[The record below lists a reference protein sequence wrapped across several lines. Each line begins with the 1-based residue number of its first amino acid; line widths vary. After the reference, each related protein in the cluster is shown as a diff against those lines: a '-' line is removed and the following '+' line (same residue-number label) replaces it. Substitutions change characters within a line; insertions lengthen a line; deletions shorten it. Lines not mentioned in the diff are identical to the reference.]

1 MERSWKDAVNLQ
13 SLHKIACESVGL
25 ANSDKDIRDW
35 SSGLWGRPVSP
46 GVKSTPK
53 RKTTSHLWEH
63 KLSLFPGSKRL
74 KLDPGS
80 SAPGNRENNV
90 KATLRRTP
98 MEPLASKT
106 NILDY
111 STSCQPNVPN
121 VPNIAAWTTDS
132 HTSTPIVQKMAPPT
146 LTFPPYPSP
155 TKTQLAD
162 ISSISQNKAQHTLD
176 DESPGRLFLSNALV
190 WVAKPR
196 EGGGS
201 SHSSHRSW
209 VRTLPHGQRIH
220 SVESL
225 LSGCGWSKDVLGSSW
240 VKRGVIFVDVSTTE
254 GNKWKDYALK
264 VVEQRQRSLP
274 SEQARKPIW
283 IFDLKTWSLSI
294 EDHHRT
300 ALCLLE

>member
-13 SLHKIACESVGL
+13 SLHKIACDSVGL

-46 GVKSTPK
+46 GVKSTLK
-53 RKTTSHLWEH
+53 RKTTSGLLEH

-74 KLDPGS
+74 KLDPS
-80 SAPGNRENNV
+80 PSALGNRENTDKSSPRMSPV
-90 KATLRRTP
+90 K
-98 MEPLASKT
+98 PLASKT
-106 NILDY
+106 NISDY
-111 STSCQPNVPN
+111 SPSCHPNVSD

-132 HTSTPIVQKMAPPT
+132 RTSTPIVQNMAPPT

-155 TKTQLAD
+155 TKTQLVD
-162 ISSISQNKAQHTLD
+162 ISFISAQRALD
-176 DESPGRLFLSNALV
+176 EESSGRLFLASALV

-201 SHSSHRSW
+201 SHSSHRSR

-220 SVESL
+220 SLESL
-225 LSGCGWSKDVLGSSW
+225 LAGCGWSKGVLGSSW
-240 VKRGVIFVDVSTTE
+240 VERGVMFVDVSTVE
-254 GNKWKDYALK
+254 GNKWKDYALE
-264 VVEQRQRSLP
+264 VVEQRRRSLP

-283 IFDLKTWSLSI
+283 IFDLKTWSLSM
-294 EDHHRT
+294 EGHHRT
-300 ALCLLE
+300 ALYLLE